1 MIWIIAGIVVLGAI
15 VFFVVNSGS
24 GAGGPQL
31 GAGQR
36 VGTRGWEAALTL
48 DPLTKTIAARKIAL
62 STETD
67 EKRRDRLTREIA
79 FLEKQIPE
87 LEALVAAR
95 DASPGLGYIGFK
107 QLPPD

>member
-1 MIWIIAGIVVLGAI
+1 MIYFIVGVVVIAVL
-15 VFFVVNSGS
+15 FFLLRGS
-24 GAGGPQL
+24 GGAPTL

-48 DPLTKTIAARKIAL
+48 DPLHKTIALRRASLA
-62 STETD
+62 TATD
-67 EKRRDRLTREIA
+67 EKAKDRLTREIA
-79 FLEKQIPE
+79 FLEAQIPE
-87 LEALVAAR
+87 LDALVAAR